1 MTQKYEPVVQEDL
14 NVGTGM
20 TFVGA
25 PLGGELRATQV
36 GLHSVARG
44 QKAYEATWTPGA
56 ILTTGKAS
64 TTVTVPDAATGD
76 LVLASH
82 DQMLTSDL
90 RIVAHVSAADTV
102 TVVVHNP
109 TASTVTVAAGTVSV
123 IVFPFIGVDTD
134 PPVAPDPPVAEFSG
148 VAEASGIV
156 GSGVGAFTDAS
167 TGGTPPYTYSWD
179 FGDDDPGDTSTD
191 QNPSYTYDDSVDPGA
206 ISHIFTVTL
215 TITDALLQTDD
226 VTHDIEIFFDQPV

>member
-1 MTQKYEPVVQEDL
+1 MSQRYEPLVQEDL
-14 NVGTGM
+14 NIGTAM

-25 PLGGELRATQV
+25 PGGGELRATQV

-44 QKAYEATWTPGA
+44 QKAYEAAWTPGA
-56 ILTTGKAS
+56 ILTTGKVS
-64 TTVTVPDAATGD
+64 TTVSVPDAATGD
-76 LVLASH
+76 FVLASH

-90 RIVAHVSAADTV
+90 RITGHVSAAGIV
-102 TVVVHNP
+102 TVVIHNP
-109 TASTVTVAAGTVSV
+109 TALTVTVPAGTASV

-134 PPVAPDPPVAEFSG
+134 PVANPPTAEFSG
-148 VAEASGIV
+148 VAQASGTV
-156 GSGVGAFTDAS
+156 GQGVGVFTDES

-206 ISHIFTVTL
+206 ISHVFTVTL

-226 VTHDIEIFFDQPV
+226 VTHDIEIFFDQPI

>member
-1 MTQKYEPVVQEDL
+1 MSQRYEPLVQEDL
-14 NVGTGM
+14 NVGTAM

-25 PLGGELRATQV
+25 PGGGELRSTQV

-44 QKAYEATWTPGA
+44 QRAYEASWTPGA

-64 TTVTVPDAATGD
+64 TTVSVPDAATGD
-76 LVLASH
+76 FVLASH

-90 RIVAHVSAADTV
+90 RITGHVSAADTV

-109 TASTVTVAAGTVSV
+109 TGATVTVGAGTVSV
-123 IVFPFIGVDTD
+123 VVFPFIGVDTD
-134 PPVAPDPPVAEFSG
+134 PPVDPPVAEFSG
-148 VAEASGIV
+148 ETIAGGDVGEGV
-156 GSGVGAFTDAS
+156 GSFTDES

-191 QNPSYTYDDSVDPGA
+191 QNPTYTYDDSVDPGA
-206 ISHIFTVTL
+206 LSHIFTVTL
-215 TITDALLQTDD
+215 TITDSLGQIDD
-226 VTHDIEIFFDQPV
+226 VTHDVEIFFNQPV

>member
-1 MTQKYEPVVQEDL
+1 MSQRYEQLVQEDL
-14 NVGTGM
+14 NVGTAM

-25 PLGGELRATQV
+25 PGGGELRATQV

-44 QKAYEATWTPGA
+44 QKAYEAAWTPGA

-64 TTVTVPDAATGD
+64 TTVTVPDAAAGD

-82 DQMLTSDL
+82 DGMLTSDL
-90 RIVAHVSAADTV
+90 RITGHVSAADTV
-102 TVVVHNP
+102 TVVMHNP
-109 TASTVTVAAGTVSV
+109 TGATVTVGAGTASV
-123 IVFPFIGVDTD
+123 LVFPMAVST
-134 PPVAPDPPVAEFSG
+134 PPDPPVAEFSG
-148 VAEASGIV
+148 ETIAGGDVGEGV
-156 GSGVGAFTDAS
+156 GSFTDES

-191 QNPSYTYDDSVDPGA
+191 QNPTYTYDDSVNPGA

-215 TITDALLQTDD
+215 TITDSLGQIDD
-226 VTHDIEIFFDQPV
+226 VTHDVEIFFNQPV